1 MSLRTIMREAR
12 EANLARASDAQRES
26 DLRAALMRRR
36 AWLTAERALVD
47 EQLDELDA
55 LRILRTPS

>member
-1 MSLRTIMREAR
+1 MREAR